1 VLLSKASPGE
11 ERHQVASRLERF
23 EELLGVVLGEGCRRA
38 ALLRAVLGSELACRC
53 APCATCDRCSEGKCC
68 EVTASA
74 ESAHDLSGAA
84 VVLHRRLGRRPWP
97 ILHCGERELWAALE
111 APTKS
116 ADGCAQLVLLMLTRR
131 LLRLEPDAKHG
142 ARVCARGDR
151 QAVVARMRHASLS
164 TERGRAEP
172 SGSASERELL
182 EQLVDELGVMKRD
195 VAQRQAEVDALR
207 CRCSQLAIRLGRLS
221 TWCGVALVL

>member
-1 VLLSKASPGE
+1 
-11 ERHQVASRLERF
+11 
-23 EELLGVVLGEGCRRA
+23 
-38 ALLRAVLGSELACRC
+38 
-53 APCATCDRCSEGKCC
+53 
-68 EVTASA
+68 
-74 ESAHDLSGAA
+74 
-84 VVLHRRLGRRPWP
+84 
-97 ILHCGERELWAALE
+97 
-111 APTKS
+111 
-116 ADGCAQLVLLMLTRR
+116 MLTRR
-131 LLRLEPDAKHG
+131 LLRLKPDAKHG